1 MRQTILPL
9 FLLLVFTGCNE
20 RNSLSAPIPT
30 LLPADE
36 IVIEQPKIIENTDM
50 LKAPKVVKS
59 PKVVKEKYKV
69 EKVKPTV
76 KKVAKKHPKVQ
87 SYTKSKQE
95 IFSGGI
101 MTDGLDIGTIRLGKE
116 GTTTR
121 LVFDCYKWNI
131 NSNTPS
137 IRAHETGYY
146 TFTYEPKKRRITA
159 IINGYRGFSAL
170 HKAKVRTFGSNP
182 MVRKLTMEKYL
193 DDSGF
198 KFTIELKKNA
208 KVNVFDLKAP
218 GRIIVDI
225 FPS

>member
-1 MRQTILPL
+1 MRHTVLPL
-9 FLLLVFTGCNE
+9 FLLLVLTGCNE
-20 RNSLSAPIPT
+20 RNSLSAPTPAP
-30 LLPADE
+30 LPADE
-36 IVIEQPKIIENTDM
+36 IVIEQPKIIEHTDM
-50 LKAPKVVKS
+50 IKV
-59 PKVVKEKYKV
+59 PKVVKEKSMVEEVEAV
-69 EKVKPTV
+69 EKVK
-76 KKVAKKHPKVQ
+76 KIAKKYPKVQ
-87 SYTKSKQE
+87 SYTKRKQE

-121 LVFDCYKWNI
+121 LVFDSYKWNTH
-131 NSNTPS
+131 SNTPS

-170 HKAKVRTFGSNP
+170 HNAKVRTFGSNP

-198 KFTIELKKNA
+198 KFMIELKQNA

-225 FPS
+225 SPL